1 MIEAKKGVTY
11 LETQIILA
19 FLIGTL
25 VGLVVCKIVTGIVN
39 IGVIEVRDIGD
50 GDFNYKMQLTDSFSK
65 VNNSFVASFWVRR
78 VGAKEDN

>member
-25 VGLVVCKIVTGIVN
+25 VGLVACKIVTGIVN
-39 IGVIEVRDIGD
+39 IGVIEIQDLGD
-50 GDFNYKMQLTDSFSK
+50 GDYNYKMQLTDSFSK
-65 VNNSFVASFWVRR
+65 VSKSFVANFWVKK
-78 VGAKEDN
+78 VKNLEN